1 MCCTPLCCSY
11 VSTSACSRRR
21 QQRLHSP
28 AAASLHRPA
37 FGDRP
42 HQLKLR
48 GGRRRHGQAP
58 ASGVRPQR
66 QRWRRRKST
75 QGRRRRG
82 WRERQRRRRNRR
94 RGWRRR
100 RRGIPCQKGAQ
111 TWARDAAAVVIRRGG
126 GGSGGG
132 GAAAAAGGERRRRR
146 CQRAARDAIRQQ
158 GQSQRRQPP
167 HRQAVG
173 GDGFWAR
180 LPKAP
185 PGSAVVGLY
194 HPQQAT

>member
-48 GGRRRHGQAP
+48 GGRRRRGQAP

-82 WRERQRRRRNRR
+82 WRERQRRRHNRR
-94 RGWRRR
+94 RGW
-100 RRGIPCQKGAQ
+100 
-111 TWARDAAAVVIRRGG
+111 
-126 GGSGGG
+126 
-132 GAAAAAGGERRRRR
+132 RRR

-158 GQSQRRQPP
+158 RGQSQRRQPP
-167 HRQAVG
+167 RRQAVG

-194 HPQQAT
+194 HPQQATSEALARSNNYIMWRSVKQAMHSGFT